1 MKATRINPTTGLT
14 ATTTGSYTEKKKRA
28 GKEGT
33 P

>member
-14 ATTTGSYTEKKKRA
+14 ATTTGSYTETRE
-28 GKEGT
+28 GKEDT